1 MIKSLEQHHFK
12 LTIATAVAVIV
23 SLMSMTYTLS
33 TWKSDMEL
41 GLKTTLV
48 GVNHVGEVQDA
59 LNARIVVLETQ
70 DTLTKIQVATI
81 ETRLTNIEAL
91 LIELREG
98 QKLLMNKA

>member
-33 TWKSDMEL
+33 TWKSDMEV

-48 GVNHVGEVQDA
+48 GVSHVGEVQDA
-59 LNARIVVLETQ
+59 LNARIVVLEAQ

-81 ETRLTNIEAL
+81 ETRLTSIEAL

-98 QKLLMNKA
+98 QKLLMNKV